1 MNTTANFSIWFGQAS
16 ELKVDTPDRSQTLQ
30 RTICPTILLAGVT
43 VMLAC
48 FGRAA
53 EPLKIGMV
61 APLTGPAAEVG
72 RYQTQGAKLAA
83 EEVNKA
89 GGVLGRP
96 IELVI
101 EDDQA
106 TNPGIVLAFSK
117 LAGDKDVPAFIGPV
131 RSIQVHAVAPD
142 IQRIGKPVMIGG
154 TDPQLTHMG
163 NPWLFR
169 FRPNDFYSARA
180 IADYGVKTLGKKK
193 WAIVY
198 STDAFGT
205 NGMKNLVAVL
215 NGMGVEPVLVQ
226 GYTNNPQ
233 DFTPIVLASKESG
246 ADVMGTYMTFETDV
260 GIFAKQ
266 LRQLGVNIA
275 WVGSPST
282 ATSTALRLGG
292 AALNSSYIV
301 SDFSRDS
308 SPAAKEF
315 AFKYEEAYESAPD
328 FRGAWTYDAVH
339 VLALAIENAKSLD
352 SEKIREAILS
362 VKGYAGAEGIYDF
375 DQNGD
380 GLHGYNI
387 VKNINGKIVFDRHI
401 DFND

>member
-1 MNTTANFSIWFGQAS
+1 MQDFGAFPIFDPPEFSMLNWMIS
-16 ELKVDTPDRSQTLQ
+16 RIV
-30 RTICPTILLAGVT
+30 LAAALS
-43 VMLAC
+43 MLAC

-101 EDDQA
+101 EDSQS
-106 TNPGIVLAFSK
+106 TNPGSVLAFSK
-117 LAGDKDVPAFIGPV
+117 LAGDKDIPAFIGPTF
-131 RSIQVHAVAPD
+131 STQIHATAPD
-142 IQRIGKPVMIGG
+142 IQRLGKPVMIGG

-169 FRPNDFYSARA
+169 FRPNDTYSARV
-180 IADYGVKTLGKKK
+180 IADYGVKTLDKKK
-193 WAIVY
+193 WAIVH

-205 NGMKNLVAVL
+205 SGMKNLVEDL
-215 NGMGVEPVLVQ
+215 KGMGVEPALVQ
-226 GYTNNPQ
+226 GYTNNSQ
-233 DFTPIVLASKESG
+233 DFTPVVLAVKQSG
-246 ADVMGTYMTFETDV
+246 ADVMATYMTLPPDLA
-260 GIFAKQ
+260 IFARQ

-275 WVGSPST
+275 WVGSPT
-282 ATSTALRLGG
+282 TVATDSLKLAGPALYGTYAVADF
-292 AALNSSYIV
+292 AA
-301 SDFSRDS
+301 DS

-315 AFKYEEAYESAPD
+315 ATKYEATYKSAPD
-328 FRGAWTYDAVH
+328 YHGAWTYDAVH
-339 VLALAIENAKSLD
+339 VLALAIDNAKSL
-352 SEKIREAILS
+352 EPQKIREAILS
-362 VKGYAGAEGIYDF
+362 VKDYPGVEGTYNF

-380 GLHGYNI
+380 GLRGYNV
-387 VKNINGKIVFDRHI
+387 VKNDNGKIAFIKHI
-401 DFND
+401 DFSE